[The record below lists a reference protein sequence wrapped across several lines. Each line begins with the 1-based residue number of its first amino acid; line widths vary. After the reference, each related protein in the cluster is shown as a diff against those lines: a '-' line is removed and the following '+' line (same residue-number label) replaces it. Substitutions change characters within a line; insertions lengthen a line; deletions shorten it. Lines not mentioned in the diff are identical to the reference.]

1 MNRLNPW
8 LKITTPFIVGLLLAL
23 LYSWWSDASIASS
36 SFELRLLHT
45 NDHHAHLEP
54 VKAGDKGTLGGI
66 AQRKTLIDRLRQE
79 SEANHQPLLLLDA
92 GDVFQG
98 TLYFNTY
105 QGQADL
111 EFYNRLDYDAM
122 TVGNHEFDRGQE
134 PLAEFIQGA
143 DFPVLSANLDVNS
156 SSPLFGLTKPWII
169 LERDREKIGIIGLT
183 TDRTPELSNVGEG
196 IVFQDPIVTARK
208 SVAELS
214 KQGINK
220 IVALTHLGIAQDL
233 QLAQQVDGIDVILGG
248 HSHTKLGEIPGA
260 ENPYPIVRKT
270 PNGDPIL
277 VATDWEW
284 GKYLGDL
291 QVEFDRQG
299 KLTQWNGNLHAI
311 DETIPADPEFETILQ
326 DLRQPIQAM
335 KAEMIGETSVRLN
348 GDRDEIR
355 RKATN
360 LGTLIAEA
368 MLSKTKG
375 SGAQVAITNGGGIR
389 ASIARG
395 PIAFGQVLEV
405 LPFGNTIIQIELTG
419 EQIAETL
426 EYGVSQIEHGGGC
439 FPQVAGLQFS
449 WDATLPVGSR
459 VTNIKMRQP
468 DGAYVPLNNRE
479 TYRVVTTKFLY
490 KGGDG
495 YSGFQQGQ
503 NKLDTGYLLS
513 DSLIEYIRAHSP
525 IR

>member
-1 MNRLNPW
+1 M
-8 LKITTPFIVGLLLAL
+8 
-23 LYSWWSDASIASS
+23 ASS

-54 VKAGDKGTLGGI
+54 VTLGDEGTLGGI
-66 AQRKTLIDRLRQE
+66 AQRKTLIDRLRGE
-79 SEANHQPLLLLDA
+79 SQANHQPLLLLDA

-111 EFYNRLDYDAM
+111 EFYNRLNYDAM

-134 PLAEFIQGA
+134 PLAEFIQETN
-143 DFPVLSANLDVNS
+143 FPVLSANLEIDS
-156 SSPLFGLTKPWII
+156 TSPLFGLTKPWIV
-169 LERDREKIGIIGLT
+169 LESDREKIGIIGLT
-183 TDRTPELSNVGEG
+183 TDRTPELSDVGEG
-196 IVFQDPIVTARK
+196 IIFQDPILTARH
-208 SVAELS
+208 SVKELNG
-214 KQGINK
+214 QGINK
-220 IVALTHLGIAQDL
+220 IIALTHLGMEQDL

-248 HSHTKLGEIPGA
+248 HSHTKLGDIPGSKK
-260 ENPYPIVRKT
+260 PYPILQKT

-291 QVEFDRQG
+291 QVQFDLQG

-311 DETIPADPEFETILQ
+311 DESIPADPEFEKILQ

-348 GDRDEIR
+348 GDRHDIR
-355 RKATN
+355 SQSTN

-368 MLSKTKG
+368 MLAKTTG

-389 ASIARG
+389 ASIAPG
-395 PIAFGQVLEV
+395 PIAFGQILEV

-459 VTNIKMRQP
+459 VTGIEMRQP
-468 DGAYVPLNNRE
+468 DGAYVPLQNQE
-479 TYRVVTTKFLY
+479 TYQVVTTKFLY

-525 IR
+525 IRQ